1 MLCEVCGKNPAA
13 FHVITVV
20 NGEKVEQH
28 LCEECAKQ
36 KGGMAFMFH
45 PHLSVAG
52 MLSGLFTPAEG
63 QVEPGTMERCPG
75 CGKTYHD
82 FVKAGRLGC
91 GVCYTQF
98 EKEIE
103 PVMRKIAANPEH
115 VGKVPK
121 RRSGSLLTWR
131 EIEGLRRGLDEAVR
145 TENYEEAA
153 RLRDQIRELEKRH
166 QESR

>member
-1 MLCEVCGKNPAA
+1 
-13 FHVITVV
+13 
-20 NGEKVEQH
+20 
-28 LCEECAKQ
+28 
-36 KGGMAFMFH
+36 
-45 PHLSVAG
+45 
-52 MLSGLFTPAEG
+52 
-63 QVEPGTMERCPG
+63 MERCPG

-103 PVMRKIAANPEH
+103 PVVRKIAANPEH